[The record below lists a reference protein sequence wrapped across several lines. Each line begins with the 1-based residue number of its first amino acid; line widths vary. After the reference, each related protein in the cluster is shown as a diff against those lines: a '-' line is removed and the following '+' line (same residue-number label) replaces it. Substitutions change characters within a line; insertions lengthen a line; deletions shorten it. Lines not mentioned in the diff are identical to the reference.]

1 VVTRIRAIRPVG
13 DRALLVELD
22 SLAQVLSLQAQLLE
36 HPVIGQL
43 DVLAAAETVLVSADS
58 TVLLQQVADHIWQ
71 LDVSTSVPGDDTLVV
86 IDTLYDGEDLDAVG
100 ALTGLGADGV
110 VAAHTRQVWTAAFGG
125 FAPGFT
131 YLVGQDETLTV
142 PRRDSP
148 RTAVP
153 AGSVGLAGNYSA
165 VYPRASPGGWQL
177 IGRTAARM
185 WDLDRAS
192 PALVRPGNR
201 VQFRAV
207 RDLVA
212 LAAEPATRAA
222 TAPVVP
228 VTGVPVTGVP
238 VTGVPDDGVAAT
250 DPVVPREAAPAT
262 GVVIRSPGLQTTVQ
276 DLGRRGYAELG
287 VVASGALDRGALR
300 RANRF
305 AGNPATAAVL
315 ENALGGLTLEALS
328 DQVLAVTGA
337 VVRLEVT
344 GADGAKR
351 VVAAETPFALL
362 AGERLTLGAPT
373 SGVRSYVA
381 FRGGVDVPEVLGS
394 RSTDTLSSLG
404 PAPLAAG
411 DVVAVLPAPAT
422 SVVVVQGTKP
432 EPIPEVTELPFVPG
446 PRADWF
452 TPQTLDRFAD
462 QVWTVTAQSNRI
474 GLRLDGVPLTRS
486 RTGELKSEGTVSGA
500 IQVPPSGLPV
510 LFLADHPIT
519 GGYPVLGVVLHAD
532 LDKAAQLPTGAKIRF
547 VPAPDA
553 APVEALA
560 PISAQAPGPAKE
572 S

>member
-1 VVTRIRAIRPVG
+1 
-13 DRALLVELD
+13 
-22 SLAQVLSLQAQLLE
+22 
-36 HPVIGQL
+36 
-43 DVLAAAETVLVSADS
+43 
-58 TVLLQQVADHIWQ
+58 
-71 LDVSTSVPGDDTLVV
+71 
-86 IDTLYDGEDLDAVG
+86 
-100 ALTGLGADGV
+100 
-110 VAAHTRQVWTAAFGG
+110 
-125 FAPGFT
+125 
-131 YLVGQDETLTV
+131 
-142 PRRDSP
+142 
-148 RTAVP
+148 
-153 AGSVGLAGNYSA
+153 
-165 VYPRASPGGWQL
+165 
-177 IGRTAARM
+177 
-185 WDLDRAS
+185 
-192 PALVRPGNR
+192 
-201 VQFRAV
+201 
-207 RDLVA
+207 
-212 LAAEPATRAA
+212 
-222 TAPVVP
+222 
-228 VTGVPVTGVP
+228 
-238 VTGVPDDGVAAT
+238 
-250 DPVVPREAAPAT
+250 
-262 GVVIRSPGLQTTVQ
+262 
-276 DLGRRGYAELG
+276 
-287 VVASGALDRGALR
+287 
-300 RANRF
+300 
-305 AGNPATAAVL
+305 
-315 ENALGGLTLEALS
+315 
-328 DQVLAVTGA
+328 
-337 VVRLEVT
+337 
-344 GADGAKR
+344 
-351 VVAAETPFALL
+351 
-362 AGERLTLGAPT
+362 
-373 SGVRSYVA
+373 
-381 FRGGVDVPEVLGS
+381 VDVPEVLGS